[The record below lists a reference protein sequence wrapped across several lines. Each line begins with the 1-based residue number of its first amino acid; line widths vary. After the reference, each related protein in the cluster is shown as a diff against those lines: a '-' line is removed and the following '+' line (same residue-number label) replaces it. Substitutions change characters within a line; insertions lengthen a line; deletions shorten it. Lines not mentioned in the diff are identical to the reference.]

1 MKSQIGF
8 TLIELIVTV
17 TIIAIIAAIAYPSYQ
32 EYVRRQKLAVAQQ
45 EMQVIAGELERFKGK
60 NFNYRNFDMSYMYP
74 GFDAAT
80 GTLQVPVDKPTKTY
94 TITLVDAGTHQP
106 LTNPSSTG
114 LNWIMI
120 AERTPADA
128 RNYDLLLINSSNTRC
143 KTKAANTVT
152 GFTDCGTDAET
163 W

>member
-1 MKSQIGF
+1 MKSQTGF
-8 TLIELIVTV
+8 TLIELMVTV

-60 NFNYRNFDMSYMYP
+60 NFNYKEFDMSYMYP
-74 GFDAAT
+74 SFDAAT
-80 GTLQVPVDKPTKTY
+80 GTLTVPVGSPSPTY
-94 TITLVDAGTHQP
+94 TITLVDADTHLP
-106 LTNPSSTG
+106 LTDGSSTG

-128 RNYDLLLINSSNTRC
+128 RNYDLLFINSSNTRC
-143 KTKAANTVT
+143 KTKTANTVT